1 MMSDLNMSHRKMSCF
16 VSLPLF
22 GFTLIIKL
30 RHFDSERNWNN
41 LIFFDKKNMTSDLN
55 MSSFPLFV
63 FTLVI
68 KLRNFHFESSHWNT
82 LTLSWRRPS
91 SYRNQSIDLPRQS
104 DVRLEYVKQWLIWF
118 KHHCLSKI
126 STISS
131 EIRIFFVLFTF
142 FCITMEIVSN

>member
-68 KLRNFHFESSHWNT
+68 KLINFHSESSHWNT

-91 SYRNQSIDLPRQS
+91 SYRNQSIDLRS
-104 DVRLEYVKQWLIWF
+104 KSMDWF
-118 KHHCLSKI
+118 LYDNGLRHERVNSLLSI
-126 STISS
+126 ML
-131 EIRIFFVLFTF
+131 VLQTQIPTVFD
-142 FCITMEIVSN
+142 IYQNHL

>member
-41 LIFFDKKNMTSDLN
+41 LIFFDKKNMTSDLS

-91 SYRNQSIDLPRQS
+91 SYRNQSIDLPS
-104 DVRLEYVKQWLIWF
+104 KSMDWF
-118 KHHCLSKI
+118 LYDNGLRHERVNMFWSKTKWCQTGI
-126 STISS
+126 CQT
-131 EIRIFFVLFTF
+131 VTNL
-142 FCITMEIVSN
+142 V